1 MRRDLLSRFESSV
14 VLKINSN
21 PGCSERMAA
30 HRSGDAGGE
39 RSPPDHSVSFGARHW
54 PPGRLFLFESL
65 KERLVWLKTR
75 FFQILGHVILGLV
88 VHRHLVMFAAL
99 FKQPEPAPAPIFVK
113 I

>member
-1 MRRDLLSRFESSV
+1 MRRNLLSRFECSV
-14 VLKINSN
+14 VFQVNSN
-21 PGCSERMAA
+21 PGRTKRMAA
-30 HRSGDAGGE
+30 HRSKYAGSK
-39 RSPPDHSVSFGARHW
+39 RSPADHSVGFGSRHW
-54 PPGRLFLFESL
+54 PPGRLFLVEGL

-75 FFQILGHVILGLV
+75 FFKILGHVILGLV